1 MTSMPS
7 AISLRR
13 RILRFILRLMAIV
26 IVGYLILIVLV
37 RPSNDRDWSLD
48 QARMVSA
55 VFSDDSVQIQNVRNA
70 RYRSTTD
77 FDVRWE
83 DRRYDLRKLESVWFI
98 VEPFSHWRG
107 PAHTFLSFGFSDGQY
122 VAISVEIRKEKGESF
137 TPQSGLLRQYELAY
151 VVGDE
156 RDLIGLRAN
165 YRHDD
170 LYLYKIRT
178 TPEKMRALFVSM
190 LNRANQLTREP
201 EFYNTLT
208 NTCTTNIVDHINV
221 IAPDRIPFSFKTLL
235 PAYSDDL
242 TYDLGLI
249 DTTLPRDQYR
259 RAHQINDLA
268 KRHADS
274 DNFSQAIRQREKAI

>member
-1 MTSMPS
+1 MTIMPS

-13 RILRFILRLMAIV
+13 RILRFLLRLVAIV
-26 IVGYLILIVLV
+26 IVGYLVLIVLV

-48 QARMVSA
+48 QARLANA
-55 VFSDDSVQIQNVRNA
+55 VFTGDVVQIQNVRNA

-107 PAHTFLSFGFSDGQY
+107 PAHTFLSFGFSDGEY

-208 NTCTTNIVDHINV
+208 NTCTTNIVEHINV
-221 IAPDRIPFSFKTLL
+221 IAPGRIPFSFKTLL

-249 DTTLPRDQYR
+249 DTTLLRDQYR

-274 DNFSQAIRQREKAI
+274 DNFSQAIRQREKPI

>member
-170 LYLYKIRT
+170 L
-178 TPEKMRALFVSM
+178 
-190 LNRANQLTREP
+190 
-201 EFYNTLT
+201 
-208 NTCTTNIVDHINV
+208 
-221 IAPDRIPFSFKTLL
+221 
-235 PAYSDDL
+235 
-242 TYDLGLI
+242 
-249 DTTLPRDQYR
+249 
-259 RAHQINDLA
+259 
-268 KRHADS
+268 
-274 DNFSQAIRQREKAI
+274 